1 MSGKAQCVRRQEGFQ
16 EIGFGN
22 CVCVRFLCV
31 FVCLCLCFVCF
42 RIYFFMRAYHCLSMC
57 VSVCLRLFFFACL
70 FMCVRL
76 CVCLFFVCACAWVNV
91 CMYQLCYN

>member
-57 VSVCLRLFFFACL
+57 VCL
-70 FMCVRL
+70 FAFVFF
-76 CVCLFFVCACAWVNV
+76 CLFVYVCAFVCMFVFRMCL
-91 CMYQLCYN
+91 CMGKRLHVSVVL